1 TTLAL
6 WRAPSVP
13 KGLLRDMLQGATEVV
28 DAGGTTP
35 AFAIT
40 LFIADPWLRGSM
52 MTLEDAPADGGAP
65 GDADADAPLQA
76 HRQPHVFYLSGK
88 VTVHAYRHRSSSARL
103 EPPQFASLDALPF
116 RRGRSLLVLPL
127 QAAPGRPILGA
138 LQISPAPLRVP
149 QRPQQPQQPA
159 TARAQTWAREEAASS
174 STPGD
179 TPSGAAAH
187 SQSARGAPDEPGA
200 GGWQQATIS
209 AAQAEGLQLL
219 CTTAAGIVD
228 MHCRSEASR
237 QLQSRARD
245 CLSIAA
251 AIHEARNLADFEM
264 VVKTRVARFFS
275 VALVRLLFYSPETK
289 DGLLTTATRA
299 QRLGAHSEGPRPAAV
314 AGRRNLTRCSIQARD
329 LLQPTVVLLA
339 AASARRGGFSSA
351 YVHEQ
356 ADGIGATGRQR
367 EANML
372 CGPLLAQSADDR
384 EHAIGVLQLIE
395 KRIRADSE
403 ASFESAFHE
412 ETESNRGACDPF
424 TPVDESFFA
433 DLLKIIGNAAWRTMQ
448 AQAHRLH
455 GEKAESLM
463 EEARRRARVARFG
476 GSVSGGWA
484 GSSRFGGPPMFQ
496 LIFFS
501 TFFIVL
507 RRGWFEPPWMRT
519 CCSMFVLAS
528 CAPGRFLV
536 RVCCLRLPT

>member
-159 TARAQTWAREEAASS
+159 TARAQTWAREERPPVPARPVTRRAARRPIRRARAGRQ
-174 STPGD
+174 T
-179 TPSGAAAH
+179 
-187 SQSARGAPDEPGA
+187 SQDGA

-433 DLLKIIGNAAWRTMQ
+433 DLLKIIGNRPGAPPRQ

-463 EEARRRARVARFG
+463 EEV
-476 GSVSGGWA
+476 SVDKLLTA
-484 GSSRFGGPPMFQ
+484 
-496 LIFFS
+496 
-501 TFFIVL
+501 
-507 RRGWFEPPWMRT
+507 
-519 CCSMFVLAS
+519 
-528 CAPGRFLV
+528 
-536 RVCCLRLPT
+536 

>member
-433 DLLKIIGNAAWRTMQ
+433 DLLKIIGNRPGAPPRQ

-463 EEARRRARVARFG
+463 EEV
-476 GSVSGGWA
+476 SVDKLLTA
-484 GSSRFGGPPMFQ
+484 
-496 LIFFS
+496 
-501 TFFIVL
+501 
-507 RRGWFEPPWMRT
+507 
-519 CCSMFVLAS
+519 
-528 CAPGRFLV
+528 
-536 RVCCLRLPT
+536 